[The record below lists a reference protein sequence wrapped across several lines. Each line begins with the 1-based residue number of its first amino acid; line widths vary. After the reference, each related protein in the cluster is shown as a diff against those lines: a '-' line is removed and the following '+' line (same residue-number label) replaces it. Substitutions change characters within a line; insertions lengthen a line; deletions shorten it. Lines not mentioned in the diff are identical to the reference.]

1 MKLKIHSILSRWAAA
16 MITCIIVVTTSTAHA
31 ELIIIETN
39 LGSGTNTVMFDDTLG
54 KLVEV
59 KYSFDVSIT
68 FSTFNDEY
76 DGYTLDCGP
85 LDVCARYKTASRAIS
100 VDAVGDYDGTPF
112 QDVAND
118 FEIHSKGALDLDS
131 NVWNYRTSNET
142 IFGDLSGAGIQF
154 YESRSIEILGSWEIG
169 LTGGTDQ
176 VWCGAGYSRRAS
188 CFDTAV
194 SNQRITLTYDNAV
207 VEVNEPATLA
217 IFALGMIGLA
227 SRRYKKQ
234 S

>member
-1 MKLKIHSILSRWAAA
+1 MKLKIRSVLSRLAAA
-16 MITCIIVVTTSTAHA
+16 MITCIIVSTTSTAHA

-39 LGSGTNTVMFDDTLG
+39 LGAGTNQVMFDDTLG

-59 KYSFDVSIT
+59 KYSYDVSIT
-68 FSTFNDEY
+68 FSAFNDAY
-76 DGYTLDCGP
+76 NGYTLDCGP
-85 LDVCARYKTASRAIS
+85 LDVCAIYKTALRAIS
-100 VDAVGDYDGTPF
+100 LDAAGLYDGSPF

-118 FEIHSKGALDLDS
+118 FEMYSHGALQEAS
-131 NVWNYRTSNET
+131 NEWNYRTEEEL
-142 IFGDLSGAGIQF
+142 IFGDLSGAGVMFYGVPHIQTG
-154 YESRSIEILGSWEIG
+154 LGSWESDFSATAD
-169 LTGGTDQ
+169 L
-176 VWCGAGYSRRAS
+176 WCGRYTEEAS
-188 CFDTAV
+188 CWATTINYQKLTF
-194 SNQRITLTYDNAV
+194 TYDNAV

>member
-1 MKLKIHSILSRWAAA
+1 MKLKIHSVLSRWAAA

-85 LDVCARYKTASRAIS
+85 LDVCARYKTALRAYS
-100 VDAVGDYDGTPF
+100 VDAAGNYDGTPF

-118 FEIHSKGALDLDS
+118 FEIHSKGALDEYS
-131 NVWNYRTSNET
+131 NVWNYRTSNEL
-142 IFGDLSGAGIQF
+142 IFGELSGAGVQF
-154 YESRSIEILGSWEIG
+154 YESSNINILGGWEIG
-169 LTGGTDQ
+169 LRSGSDE
-176 VWCGAGYSRRAS
+176 VFCGVGYSRSAS
-188 CFDTAV
+188 CFGTTI
-194 SNQRITLTYDNAV
+194 NFQRITLTYDNAV

>member
-1 MKLKIHSILSRWAAA
+1 MKLKIRSVLSRLAAA

-39 LGSGTNTVMFDDTLG
+39 LGAGINQVMFDDTLG

-59 KYSFDVSIT
+59 KYSYDVSIT
-68 FSTFNDEY
+68 FSAFNDAY
-76 DGYTLDCGP
+76 DGYKLDCGP
-85 LDVCARYKTASRAIS
+85 LDVCAIYKTSLRATSI
-100 VDAVGDYDGTPF
+100 DAAGFYDGSTF

-118 FEIHSKGALDLDS
+118 FEMHSKGALNEGS
-131 NVWNYRTSNET
+131 NVWNYRTSNEM
-142 IFGDLSGAGIQF
+142 IFGEISGAGAQF
-154 YESRSIEILGSWEIG
+154 NGAPFLSTGAGNWDYVLG
-169 LTGGTDQ
+169 DRRDN
-176 VWCGAGYSRRAS
+176 VWCGDYQPGPCIATTIHYQKLT
-188 CFDTAV
+188 F
-194 SNQRITLTYDNAV
+194 TYDNAV